1 MTVTAA
7 RPGQTYFVPGV
18 RVLRLGRRPKPGR
31 DDVGTVDEKAK
42 EIEELRQDILSVTVT
57 RPCTGAAQ
65 YCIVLNNWFDSLPRD
80 RAQGVGT
87 REKIVAGK
95 DLGVS
100 PRFKYN
106 DFQILDFG
114 MRLRIDM
121 RYFPDPDPGLS
132 VTDRQAQLFVP
143 MISGPISDMRFTFSD
158 KDGARLEVC
167 GEDDLCIL
175 KNKNPKKADYWA
187 RPEKEIV
194 EDVLKRANF
203 PLPLAKPCMPWPKF
217 TESTGKALAE
227 AHFEG
232 QSFLEYLMKFAE
244 RWDFEVFI
252 EFVSLDDAN
261 AGIEF
266 HFEPS
271 RCRCRPLPD
280 GTLRGIYVVERGK
293 NLIEFKPI
301 LKVVDQW
308 TSVTFCGHDHQ
319 WQNPKMICKT
329 TPEFPNPL
337 LPFPAPGPDP
347 DPLAD
352 ELHIDKAR
360 NDEPLVSGPE
370 WRRRKF
376 GLNPETQNNQRGI
389 DDERAKV
396 MSDALYRK
404 RAREFLKIECVTL
417 GLPRLRAGQYVEFR
431 SMRAPFDGFYY
442 VEKSE
447 HVYGDDGFL
456 TYFTAR
462 RPGMPFRPKEGA

>member
-1 MTVTAA
+1 MNAVAA
-7 RPGQTYFVPGV
+7 RPGQTYFAPGV
-18 RVLRLGRRPKPGR
+18 RVLKLGKTPKPGR
-31 DDVGTVDEKAK
+31 DDQGSGEEKAK
-42 EIEELRQDILSVTVT
+42 ELTELRQDILSVTVT

-65 YCIVLNNWFDSLPRD
+65 YCIVLNNAFDSLPRD
-80 RAQGVGT
+80 RALGVGPREELDPGT
-87 REKIVAGK
+87 RQP
-95 DLGVS
+95 VS

-106 DFQILDFG
+106 DFRILDFG

-132 VTDRQAQLFVP
+132 TTDQQAQRFVP
-143 MISGPISDMRFTFSD
+143 MVSGPISDMRFTFSD
-158 KDGARLEVC
+158 KEGARLEVC
-167 GEDDLCIL
+167 GEDDLCRL

-187 RPEKEIV
+187 RPEKEIID
-194 EDVLKRANF
+194 DVLRRAEF
-203 PLPLAKPCMPWPKF
+203 PLPLAKPCKPWPKF
-217 TESTGKALAE
+217 TESSGKALAE

-232 QSFLEYLMKFAE
+232 QSSLDYLKKFAE

-252 EFVSLDDAN
+252 EYVSLDDPD

-271 RCRCRPLPD
+271 RSRCRPLPD

-301 LKVVDQW
+301 LKVVEQV

-329 TPEFPNPL
+329 IPESPDPL
-337 LPFPAPGPDP
+337 PPPPAKGADP

-352 ELHIDKAR
+352 ELHIDPAR
-360 NDEPLVSGPE
+360 DDEPLVSGPE

-376 GLNPETQNNQRGI
+376 GLNPEIQNNQRGI

-396 MSDALYRK
+396 MADALYRQ
-404 RAREFLKIECVTL
+404 RAREFLKVECVTL
-417 GLPRLRAGQYVEFR
+417 GLPRLRAGRYVEFR
-431 SMRAPFDGFYY
+431 GMRAPFDGFYY

-447 HVYGDDGFL
+447 HTYGDDGL
-456 TYFTAR
+456 RTYFTAR
-462 RPGMPFRPKEGA
+462 RPGMPFRPKEGN

>member
-1 MTVTAA
+1 MTVTTA

-18 RVLRLGRRPKPGR
+18 RVLRLGRRPRPGR
-31 DDVGTVDEKAK
+31 DDEGPVDERATEIK
-42 EIEELRQDILSVTVT
+42 ELNQDILSVTVT
-57 RPCTGAAQ
+57 RPCSGAAQ

-80 RAQGVGT
+80 RDQNVGQ
-87 REKIVAGK
+87 RERLLTGTDQPVF
-95 DLGVS
+95 

-106 DFQILDFG
+106 DFQVLDFG

-121 RYFPDPDPGLS
+121 RYFPDEDPQLS
-132 VTDRQAQLFVP
+132 DSDRQAQRFVP
-143 MISGPISDMRFTFSD
+143 MISGPISDMRFSFSD
-158 KDGARLEVC
+158 RDGARLEVS
-167 GEDDLCIL
+167 GEDDLCSL

-194 EDVLKRANF
+194 IDVLRRANF
-203 PLPLAKPCMPWPKF
+203 PLPLSAPCKPWPPF
-217 TESTGKALAE
+217 TESAGKALAE

-232 QSFLEYLMKFAE
+232 QSFLDYLMKFAD

-252 EFVSLDDAN
+252 EFASLDN
-261 AGIEF
+261 ADSGIEF

-280 GTLRGIYVVERGK
+280 GTLRGVYVVERGK

-301 LKVVDQW
+301 LKLVDQW

-319 WQNPKMICKT
+319 WQNPAMICKT
-329 TPEFPNPL
+329 VPQTPDPL
-337 LPFPAPGPDP
+337 LPCPAPGANP

-352 ELHIDKAR
+352 ELPIDTKR
-360 NDEPLVSGPE
+360 GDEPMVSGPE

-376 GLNPETQNNQRGI
+376 GLNPETKNNQRGI
-389 DDERAKV
+389 DSERALV
-396 MSDALYRK
+396 MADALYRQ
-404 RAREFLKIECVTL
+404 RAREFLKVECVTL
-417 GLPRLRAGQYVEFR
+417 GLPRLRAGRYVEFR
-431 SMRAPFDGFYY
+431 GMRAPFDGFYY

-447 HVYGDDGFL
+447 HIYGDDGFR

-462 RPGMPFRPKEGA
+462 RPGMPFRPKVGP